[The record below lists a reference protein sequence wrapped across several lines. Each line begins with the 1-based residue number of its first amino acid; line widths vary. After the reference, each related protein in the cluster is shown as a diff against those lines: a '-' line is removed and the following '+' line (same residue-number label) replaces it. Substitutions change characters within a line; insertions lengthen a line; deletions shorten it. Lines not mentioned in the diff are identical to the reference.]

1 MDAMQP
7 EEGFCYGHYSRQV
20 WRMLHTGIGSRNHG
34 RGGTRMDLDA
44 FRQPL
49 QGLFQQYPVRLAY
62 IFGSQATRRTHPNSD
77 VDVAVLLDESLT
89 PDERFA
95 ERLRLLGD
103 LSRICGTDNV
113 DLVML
118 NEASPLLAYETLRHG
133 VLLYCADA
141 QTRIEFQV
149 RTLRAYED
157 TVPLRRLLSEAMVAR
172 LKAGTFGKPVVT
184 KNRGR

>member
-1 MDAMQP
+1 MD
-7 EEGFCYGHYSRQV
+7 V
-20 WRMLHTGIGSRNHG
+20 DT
-34 RGGTRMDLDA
+34 

-49 QGLFQQYPVRLAY
+49 QCLFQQHPVRLAY
-62 IFGSQATRRTHPNSD
+62 LFGSQATQCTHPSSD

-89 PDERFA
+89 PDERFT
-95 ERLRLLGD
+95 EQLRLLGD
-103 LSRICGTDNV
+103 LSRRFSTDHV

-118 NEASPLLAYETLRHG
+118 NEAPPLLAYETLRHG

-141 QTRIEFQV
+141 LTRIEFQV

-157 TVPLRRLLSEAMVAR
+157 TIPLRRILSEAMGAR
-172 LKAGTFGKPVVT
+172 LKAGTFGKPVLT

>member
-1 MDAMQP
+1 MHEP
-7 EEGFCYGHYSRQV
+7 
-20 WRMLHTGIGSRNHG
+20 HTGIGSRHYG
-34 RGGTRMDLDA
+34 REETRMDLDA

-49 QGLFQQYPVRLAY
+49 QGLFQQHPVCLAY
-62 IFGSQATRRTHPNSD
+62 LFGSQATQRTHPSSD
-77 VDVAVLLDESLT
+77 VDVAVLLDEALT

-103 LSRICGTDNV
+103 LSRLFGTDQV

-118 NEASPLLAYETLRHG
+118 NEAPPLLAYETLRYG

-149 RTLRAYED
+149 HTLRAYED
-157 TVPLRRLLSEAMVAR
+157 TMPLRRILSEAMVAR
-172 LKAGTFGKPVVT
+172 LKSGTFGKPVLT

>member
-1 MDAMQP
+1 MC
-7 EEGFCYGHYSRQV
+7 G
-20 WRMLHTGIGSRNHG
+20 
-34 RGGTRMDLDA
+34 
-44 FRQPL
+44 
-49 QGLFQQYPVRLAY
+49 
-62 IFGSQATRRTHPNSD
+62 
-77 VDVAVLLDESLT
+77 LT

-103 LSRICGTDNV
+103 LARIFGTDHV
-113 DLVML
+113 DLVVL

-157 TVPLRRLLSEAMVAR
+157 TSLCVASS
-172 LKAGTFGKPVVT
+172 LKRWSPPQ
-184 KNRGR
+184 GRDFWQASIDEKSWQVESPWRSTTR

>member
-1 MDAMQP
+1 
-7 EEGFCYGHYSRQV
+7 
-20 WRMLHTGIGSRNHG
+20 
-34 RGGTRMDLDA
+34 MDLDA

-62 IFGSQATRRTHPNSD
+62 IFGSQATQLTHSSSD
-77 VDVAVLLDESLT
+77 IDVAVLLDESLA

-103 LSRICGTDNV
+103 LSCIFGTDHV
-113 DLVML
+113 DLVLL
-118 NEASPLLAYETLRHG
+118 NEAPPLLAYETLRHG

-157 TVPLRRLLSEAMVAR
+157 TIPRRRILSEAMVAR
-172 LKAGTFGKPVVT
+172 LKAGTFGQPVLT
-184 KNRGR
+184 KNRRR

>member
-1 MDAMQP
+1 
-7 EEGFCYGHYSRQV
+7 
-20 WRMLHTGIGSRNHG
+20 
-34 RGGTRMDLDA
+34 MDLDT

-49 QGLFQQYPVRLAY
+49 QCLFQQHPVRLAY
-62 IFGSQATRRTHPNSD
+62 LFGSQAIQRTHPSSD

-89 PDERFA
+89 PEERFA

-103 LSRICGTDNV
+103 LARIFGTDNM
-113 DLVML
+113 DLELL
-118 NEASPLLAYETLRHG
+118 NEASPLLAYEALRHG

-141 QTRIEFQV
+141 QTRIECQV

-157 TVPLRRLLSEAMVAR
+157 TIPLRRILSEAMVAR
-172 LKAGTFGKPVVT
+172 LTAGTFGKPMLM